1 MKLSKITNNVLH
13 NKYVLYF
20 VLFLS
25 MANILGYMVLGKLTP
40 VLFFVIVAY
49 LIYNFSKNMIIVL
62 GSALLLTNVLMV
74 GNAVKEG
81 FEASND
87 KKEDKK
93 DDKNTAT
100 IDDKDKDKDKDRSKT
115 SVTDPLSSIKTLMEK
130 DESNDSKKT
139 ESTSSTPEPKKD
151 EGMTNKRQSKL
162 DYAATVENAYGDLN
176 NLLGGDGIKRLTQD
190 TQTLMTQQVQLAD
203 AMKSMSPLMEN
214 AKSLLQGFDMKHLN
228 ELAGMAKSFTSSTV

>member
-93 DDKNTAT
+93 DDKNIAT

-115 SVTDPLSSIKTLMEK
+115 PVTDPLSSIKTLMEK

-139 ESTSSTPEPKKD
+139 ESTSTPEPKKD